1 MLVPIDSRTD
11 ASELPTTID
20 LFIPMLYACVSMSF
34 FFYHRVVQV
43 CIALMGGTNL
53 MMTHDFRFR
62 NSLVFRSSHQ
72 MLGTD
77 KRVAEE
83 LGRSD
88 HFNELFRWHFGD
100 AVMANDAVVDL
111 EKA

>member
-1 MLVPIDSRTD
+1 
-11 ASELPTTID
+11 
-20 LFIPMLYACVSMSF
+20 
-34 FFYHRVVQV
+34 
-43 CIALMGGTNL
+43 
-53 MMTHDFRFR
+53 
-62 NSLVFRSSHQ
+62 